1 MMILSSTSPSEYRG
15 GRHGEAPASHDEKK
29 TSGEA
34 NEAKGNGSEENQAQA
49 GDTGE
54 ACDQQGEGRQNF
66 TSDESAD
73 ESTSGEGGFGMT
85 EAPPNLPKTGGQVAK
100 VLGNLTNDPRIT
112 NLLMLVIIAV
122 GMGVHESIQTQMC
135 AL

>member
-1 MMILSSTSPSEYRG
+1 MMISISSSILESRG
-15 GRHGEAPASHDEKK
+15 GRHGEATASHDEKK

-34 NEAKGNGSEENQAQA
+34 RESESSVTCEANEGQEESEDEVL
-49 GDTGE
+49 TTF
-54 ACDQQGEGRQNF
+54 EGRQNHP
-66 TSDESAD
+66 SGESAD
-73 ESTSGEGGFGMT
+73 ESTQRQEGFGMT
-85 EAPPNLPKTGGQVAK
+85 EASPNLPKTSGQVAK

-135 AL
+135 SL

>member
-15 GRHGEAPASHDEKK
+15 GRHGEASASHDEKK
-29 TSGEA
+29 TSGEEGGFTED
-34 NEAKGNGSEENQAQA
+34 EAHDEAIKAVCSEERQAERS
-49 GDTGE
+49 GR
-54 ACDQQGEGRQNF
+54 RQNL

-73 ESTSGEGGFGMT
+73 ESTLQGGFGMT
-85 EAPPNLPKTGGQVAK
+85 ETPSNLPKTGGQVAK

-135 AL
+135 SL